1 MDQLPYHISFLI
13 AERLETVSDK
23 CCFRSLSK
31 SWRAALPTFFVQPP
45 FLMLSESQL
54 DSFENNKNKSEK
66 DEKVEVNP
74 HPRVPLRGFV
84 GHQMRFV
91 RSTGNWLIAIDLSDE
106 IHILNPFSR
115 VQFHLPSVS
124 KFENVVNQNI
134 DRNCIVHKVILSSTP
149 LITKDCIAIAIH
161 HHKRLVAIA
170 RLGDP
175 SWITIQTPYYIDDVI
190 FFKNQFYV
198 VTVEG
203 VAMVCDIVDRMA
215 SVLTEVLP
223 VSGIGLQYELKYL
236 VEMSGELLLVVK
248 FLCHYNDH
256 YEDYDEF
263 FHDIKD
269 PAYKTDKFEV
279 HRLDILDKK
288 WKRLLNLGNY
298 YLFFGFNTS
307 IAISAENYP
316 GLRNN
321 CIYYYTD
328 DYAYGYMSD
337 KSPGGIDMGVF
348 DLEDKTIRPH
358 YQGVSNCY
366 YSPPLWVIPIAHS
379 ESSLSASPVPA
390 ANY

>member
-1 MDQLPYHISFLI
+1 
-13 AERLETVSDK
+13 
-23 CCFRSLSK
+23 
-31 SWRAALPTFFVQPP
+31 
-45 FLMLSESQL
+45 
-54 DSFENNKNKSEK
+54 
-66 DEKVEVNP
+66 
-74 HPRVPLRGFV
+74 
-84 GHQMRFV
+84 MRFV
-91 RSTGNWLIAIDLSDE
+91 GSPGNWLIAIDLSDE

-134 DRNCIVHKVILSSTP
+134 NRNCIVHKVILSSTP
-149 LITKDCIAIAIH
+149 LITKDCIAMAIH

-170 RLGDP
+170 RPGDP

-198 VTVEG
+198 DTVEG

-248 FLCHYNDH
+248 FLYDYNDH
-256 YEDYDEF
+256 YEDYEEF

-279 HRLDILDKK
+279 LRLDILDKK
-288 WKRLLNLGNY
+288 
-298 YLFFGFNTS
+298 
-307 IAISAENYP
+307 
-316 GLRNN
+316 NN
-321 CIYYYTD
+321 CIYYTD

-337 KSPGGIDMGVF
+337 KIPGGIDMGVF

-366 YSPPLWVIPIAHS
+366 YSPPLWFRHPS
-379 ESSLSASPVPA
+379 
-390 ANY
+390 